1 MERRGEK
8 VVNRLEKSNGNSNRN
23 IKLHCIFWLRHKE
36 FLKETFVFYAFAKIF
51 NN

>member
-8 VVNRLEKSNGNSNRN
+8 VVNSLEKSKGMSNRN